1 MHQLLAPPPAP
12 DADNASLAA
21 LPPPP
26 ASIALTPLLGS
37 PPNATM
43 HDVYVSQI
51 ATLVWW
57 SLQLARAPRR
67 PVVVGL
73 ALKRIPEDEYE
84 LERERF
90 AGVMD
95 MVAAW
100 EPK

>member
-1 MHQLLAPPPAP
+1 ME
-12 DADNASLAA
+12 
-21 LPPPP
+21 
-26 ASIALTPLLGS
+26 LTPLLGS
-37 PPNATM
+37 PPDGTA

-67 PVVVGL
+67 AVVVGL
-73 ALKRIPEDEYE
+73 ALRRVPEDEGE
-84 LERERF
+84 RERERF